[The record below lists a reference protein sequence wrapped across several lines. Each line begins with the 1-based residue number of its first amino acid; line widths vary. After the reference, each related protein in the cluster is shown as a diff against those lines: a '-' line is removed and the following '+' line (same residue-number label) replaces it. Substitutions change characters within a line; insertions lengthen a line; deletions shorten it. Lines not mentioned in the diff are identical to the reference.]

1 MSSKKVL
8 ICCAHPD
15 DETLGCGGT
24 IAKHIRNG
32 DKVFCISMTDGVSSR
47 DSFNKKN
54 IERRIYSK
62 KKAEKILGFK
72 WLKNT
77 KLFPDNQLDTVKFLD
92 VVKEIEIAKK
102 KIKPKIIYTHYPEDL
117 NIDHRIVAEA
127 TLTAFRPIAKNF
139 EKILAFEIPSSTD
152 YRYYKKNKF
161 NPNFFNDISKFWLK
175 KKEALLAY
183 KQELNKSPNSRS
195 LSGIKTLAKFRG
207 TQNGLSMAEAFMVL
221 KQIKT

>member
-54 IERRIYSK
+54 IEKRISSK

-127 TLTAFRPIAKNF
+127 TLTAFRPTAKNF

-175 KKEALLAY
+175 KKKLCWHIS
-183 KQELNKSPNSRS
+183 KN
-195 LSGIKTLAKFRG
+195 
-207 TQNGLSMAEAFMVL
+207 
-221 KQIKT
+221 

>member
-62 KKAEKILGFK
+62 KK
-72 WLKNT
+72 
-77 KLFPDNQLDTVKFLD
+77 Q
-92 VVKEIEIAKK
+92 KK
-102 KIKPKIIYTHYPEDL
+102 YWVL
-117 NIDHRIVAEA
+117 N
-127 TLTAFRPIAKNF
+127 
-139 EKILAFEIPSSTD
+139 
-152 YRYYKKNKF
+152 
-161 NPNFFNDISKFWLK
+161 
-175 KKEALLAY
+175 
-183 KQELNKSPNSRS
+183 
-195 LSGIKTLAKFRG
+195 G
-207 TQNGLSMAEAFMVL
+207 
-221 KQIKT
+221 